1 MWQTGHDFLSSEKIV
16 LSKSNIASDAGALVV
31 ADVADVDA
39 TGSSGDDD
47 AGALV
52 VGDVAD
58 GDATIGSSGGDDAG
72 CGIEEKL
79 LGGC

>member
-1 MWQTGHDFLSSEKIV
+1 MTVWQTGHTFLSSERIV
-16 LSKSNIASDAGALVV
+16 LSKSNIAEDAGALVV
-31 ADVADVDA
+31 ADVDA
-39 TGSSGDDD
+39 TIGSSGGDD

-72 CGIEEKL
+72 CGIEDKL
-79 LGGC
+79 LGGS

>member
-1 MWQTGHDFLSSEKIV
+1 MSLWQTGHTFLSSESSV
-16 LSKSNIASDAGALVV
+16 LTKSNIA
-31 ADVADVDA
+31 
-39 TGSSGDDD
+39 DD

-72 CGIEEKL
+72 CGGEDQL
-79 LGGC
+79 LGRC

>member
-39 TGSSGDDD
+39 TGSSGGDD

-52 VGDVAD
+52 GDVAD
-58 GDATIGSSGGDDAG
+58 VDATGSSGGDDAG
-72 CGIEEKL
+72 CGIDDKL
-79 LGGC
+79 LGGS

>member
-39 TGSSGDDD
+39 TGSSGGAD

-52 VGDVAD
+52 GDVAD
-58 GDATIGSSGGDDAG
+58 VDATGSSGGDDAG
-72 CGIEEKL
+72 CGIEDKL
-79 LGGC
+79 LGGS